1 MFPLLGSLITG
12 GASLLGG
19 LFSSNTSAENTQANI
34 AAQQQ
39 TNQQQMNFNAEQAQ
53 LNRDFQSQQ
62 SNTAYQRASSDMQ
75 KAGLNPAMMFGSGS
89 AASTPSGSTASAS
102 LTAPKSEKTSPL
114 AGLGQ
119 AASQAVTTAVQMK
132 TMDKMAEEMALLI
145 ADKKKTDAMTDLV
158 SQQYQSEAKRT
169 SLLQHEGDTEAQ
181 RTGLTSALR
190 RAAEKGA
197 LEGDALSKASPFVRD
212 NLIRW
217 GYYGTKVS
225 DIAAPLLNT
234 AKTASEFLP
243 FKSTREG
250 ATQFVRDKWG
260 DVVGSD
266 TFEKIWKGRIGK

>member
-1 MFPLLGSLITG
+1 MFPLLGSLVTG
-12 GASLLGG
+12 GASLLGS
-19 LFSSNTSAENTQANI
+19 LFSSNTSAENTAANI

-53 LNRDFQSQQ
+53 INRDFQAQQ

-102 LTAPKSEKTSPL
+102 LTAPKSEKTSAL
-114 AGLGQ
+114 AGLGA
-119 AASQAVTTAVQMK
+119 AASQAVSTAVSMK
-132 TMDKMAEEMALLI
+132 TMDKMAEEIALLT
-145 ADKKKTDAMTDLV
+145 ADKKKTDALTDLFGQQRMTDAERTALV
-158 SQQYQSEAKRT
+158 RQ
-169 SLLQHEGDTEAQ
+169 EGKTEAE

-190 RAAEKGA
+190 RAEEKQA
-197 LEGDALSKASPFVRD
+197 LEGDALRHASPALRD